1 MRNRILIATLVTLT
15 LAVAVSMAQAPQAPA
30 AARPAAPA
38 AYRAPRT
45 ADGKPNLNGIW
56 QAMNT
61 ANYDLEDHGAGPSP
75 LLLAGA
81 IGAIPPGESVVEG
94 GLIPY
99 RPEALVK
106 RNENRKNAIPGKAG
120 RNLAADPELNC
131 FLPGVPRATY
141 LPHPFQIFQS
151 QKVIWILYQY
161 SYARREIPLGTS
173 TEAPSESWMGW
184 SNGRWEGDTLVVD
197 VTGFNDQT
205 WFDRA
210 GNHHSDALHVIERYT
225 PISAYHLMYEATI
238 EDAKVF
244 TRPWKLTMPLYRR
257 IDRNARV
264 LEFKCPELVEEL
276 HLGQY
281 RKVTPTR

>member
-1 MRNRILIATLVTLT
+1 MTRRRAITNVVGCVV
-15 LAVAVSMAQAPQAPA
+15 LAMACVAVEWPAGQGPLPQTQI
-30 AARPAAPA
+30 
-38 AYRAPRT
+38 PRT
-45 ADGKPNLNGIW
+45 PDGKPDLNGIW

-94 GLIPY
+94 GRIPY

>member
-1 MRNRILIATLVTLT
+1 MTRRRAITNVAGCVLIAMVC
-15 LAVAVSMAQAPQAPA
+15 VAPEWSAGQGALPQTQI
-30 AARPAAPA
+30 
-38 AYRAPRT
+38 PRT
-45 ADGKPNLNGIW
+45 PDGKPDLNGIW

-61 ANYDLEDHGAGPSP
+61 ANYDLEDHGAAQSP
-75 LLLAGA
+75 FLLAGA

-94 GLIPY
+94 GRIPY
-99 RPEALVK
+99 RPEALAK
-106 RNENRKNAIPGKAG
+106 RNENRKNAIPGKPG
-120 RNLAADPELNC
+120 RNLSADPELNC

-141 LPHPFQIFQS
+141 LPHPFQILQS
-151 QKVIWILYQY
+151 QKVVWILYQY
-161 SYARREIPLGTS
+161 SYARREIPLGTL
-173 TEAPSESWMGW
+173 TEAPYESWMGW

-210 GNHHSDALHVIERYT
+210 GNYHSDALHVIERYT

-244 TRPWKLTMPLYRR
+244 ARPWKLTMPLYRR
-257 IDRNARV
+257 IDRNTRV